1 MDESVR
7 HSVSKT
13 FEVFRILNEAVY
25 YVVHCGTY
33 KYMGTTPDTQLPA
46 LCLQTIYFL

>member
-1 MDESVR
+1 MQTQSFKE
-7 HSVSKT
+7 T
-13 FEVFRILNEAVY
+13 LEVFRILNEA

-33 KYMGTTPDTQLPA
+33 ENKSITPDTQFPA